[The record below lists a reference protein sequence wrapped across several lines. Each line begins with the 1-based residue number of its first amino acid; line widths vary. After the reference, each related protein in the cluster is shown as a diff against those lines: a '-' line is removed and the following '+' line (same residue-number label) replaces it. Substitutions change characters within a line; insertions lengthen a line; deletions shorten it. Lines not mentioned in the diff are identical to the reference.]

1 MPLGRDERGAGCSVQ
16 TDVLLSAL
24 CRRPATGVLRLDE
37 RAAGNLGAVELLHA
51 PGVES
56 NVVLALSCSGTCCW
70 RPWRR
75 QPAAGDLRVDGSAP
89 GDLGAVASAASPWGR
104 MTAVP
109 ATLVRTDVLPAT
121 CVQATLLPAIDVWT
135 ELPPATSVYQTCCV
149 PLGARRPWCWCL
161 SRRRETAGDLRA
173 DEKVT
178 AIFG

>member
-1 MPLGRDERGAGCSVQ
+1 M
-16 TDVLLSAL
+16 
-24 CRRPATGVLRLDE
+24 
-37 RAAGNLGAVELLHA
+37 
-51 PGVES
+51 
-56 NVVLALSCSGTCCW
+56 
-70 RPWRR
+70 
-75 QPAAGDLRVDGSAP
+75 
-89 GDLGAVASAASPWGR
+89 
-104 MTAVP
+104 P